1 MRLFR
6 IALSIVIVTTY
17 FELDNIINLLLSNR
31 MAMYQMNST
40 DTGYVAYQ
48 LYNNLHGYFMI
59 IPFILVVLL
68 MFPEIKSLLK
78 KIGGY

>member
-1 MRLFR
+1 MRLLR
-6 IALSIVIVTTY
+6 IVLSVIIMAVS
-17 FELDNIINLLLSNR
+17 FELDNIINLLLTNR

-59 IPFILVVLL
+59 IPVIMIVLL
-68 MFPEIKSLLK
+68 MLPEIKALLK
-78 KIGGY
+78 KIGGF

>member
-1 MRLFR
+1 MRLLR
-6 IALSIVIVTTY
+6 IVLSIIIVTAS
-17 FELDNIINLLLSNR
+17 FELDNIINVLLSNR
-31 MAMYQMNST
+31 MAMYQMSST

-59 IPFILVVLL
+59 IPIILVVLL
-68 MFPEIKSLLK
+68 MLPEIKALLK